1 MTANKS
7 LVFRIGDLEV
17 RESEYSVI
25 RQGKV
30 LAIEPKA
37 FRVLLLLLRNPQRV
51 VSKEEL
57 LKAIWGDAAVT
68 ENSVAR
74 SVLKL
79 RKALDDDV
87 REPRYIETVATVGY
101 RLICHVDASE
111 EPAGLLDP
119 SSNGTWIDQPTNGSL
134 NAGKLAI
141 ESASPALQR
150 TAETV
155 DLPSQ

>member
-119 SSNGTWIDQPTNGSL
+119 PSNGTWIPTRNISW
-134 NAGKLAI
+134 K
-141 ESASPALQR
+141 P
-150 TAETV
+150 
-155 DLPSQ
+155 